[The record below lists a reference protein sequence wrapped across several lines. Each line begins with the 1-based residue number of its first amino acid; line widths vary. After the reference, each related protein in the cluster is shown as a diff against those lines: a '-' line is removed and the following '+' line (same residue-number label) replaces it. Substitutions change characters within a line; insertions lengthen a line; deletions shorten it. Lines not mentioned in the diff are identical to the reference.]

1 MHGLSIRR
9 EIMNPKIISPNQVK
23 RQALLELQR
32 AVGAAETKALELVAA
47 ERGKMERLVERRHS
61 PPPGRDLSPSTAG
74 QQNVCH
80 FIC

>member
-1 MHGLSIRR
+1 
-9 EIMNPKIISPNQVK
+9 MNPKIISPNQVK